1 MFDLKDTPVFMYK
14 AAKHGYILLR
24 GMVLEKSCNKNC
36 KRKFCSVRTLF
47 TNVTLP
53 YMSHTKILR
62 KSETQLML
70 FSNKYRIEI

>member
-14 AAKHGYILLR
+14 AAKHGYIFLR

-53 YMSHTKILR
+53 YMSYIIGVINCSL
-62 KSETQLML
+62 
-70 FSNKYRIEI
+70 